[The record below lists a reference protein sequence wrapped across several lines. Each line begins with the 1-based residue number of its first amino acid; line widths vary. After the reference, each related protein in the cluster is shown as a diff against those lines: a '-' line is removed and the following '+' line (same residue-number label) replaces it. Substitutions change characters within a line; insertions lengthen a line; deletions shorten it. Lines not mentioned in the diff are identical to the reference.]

1 MISFSDPCGGRTP
14 RGHVWGYLGILE
26 TYGVC
31 TPLVEVLI
39 YPCQQLYQQTQCIC
53 IAVDQHQICDR

>member
-1 MISFSDPCGGRTP
+1 MWGRTP
-14 RGHVWGYLGILE
+14 RGHDWVYLGILE
-26 TYGVC
+26 TYRVC
-31 TPLVEVLI
+31 APLVEVLI